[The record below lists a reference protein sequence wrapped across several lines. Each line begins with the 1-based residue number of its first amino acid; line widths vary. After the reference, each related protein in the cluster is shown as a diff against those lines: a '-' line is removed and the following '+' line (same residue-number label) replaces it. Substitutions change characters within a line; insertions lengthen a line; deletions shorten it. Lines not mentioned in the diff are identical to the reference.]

1 MIELSVSVPL
11 LVSFCGLIVTAINV
25 IAKVHEV
32 HKYESRC
39 SSQNPFLAVKKEVEA
54 KNISRLFS
62 QEIEI
67 HIIVNGREITKTIS
81 VDNFNHCRFEEWAD
95 SVDDGLFSY
104 DLSDSFMY
112 ADGVPAVKVWRL
124 VMWFKVESD
133 LCQQEIQGLLPF

>member
-1 MIELSVSVPL
+1 MIELSVPL

-25 IAKVHEV
+25 ISKVHEV
-32 HKYESRC
+32 HKYESRY

-54 KNISRLFS
+54 QNISRLFS

-81 VDNFNHCRFEEWAD
+81 ADNFNHCRFEEWAD
-95 SVDDGLFSY
+95 SVDDELFSY
-104 DLSDSFMY
+104 DLSDSFLY

-124 VMWFKVESD
+124 DMRFNMESD

>member
-1 MIELSVSVPL
+1 MIELSVPL
-11 LVSFCGLIVTAINV
+11 LISFCGLIATAINV

-54 KNISRLFS
+54 QNINRLFS
-62 QEIEI
+62 QNIEI
-67 HIIVNGREITKTIS
+67 HIIVNGQEITKTIS

-95 SVDDGLFSY
+95 SISDELFSY
-104 DLSDSFMY
+104 DLSSSFLY

-124 VMWFKVESD
+124 DMRFNVESD

>member
-1 MIELSVSVPL
+1 MMELSVSVPL

-25 IAKVHEV
+25 ISKVHEV
-32 HKYESRC
+32 HKYESRY
-39 SSQNPFLAVKKEVEA
+39 SSQNPLLAVKKEIEA
-54 KNISRLFS
+54 QNISRLFS

-67 HIIVNGREITKTIS
+67 HIIVNGYEITKTIS

-95 SVDDGLFSY
+95 SVCDGLFSY
-104 DLSDSFMY
+104 DLSDSFLY

-124 VMWFKVESD
+124 DMRFNMESD